1 MNVLKDFLSD
11 FAALFFPDLCAACG
25 KNLFKGESEICHS
38 CIYKLP
44 LTQFHADPENRVA
57 RQFWG
62 RIDILQAGAYLY
74 FQKGTR
80 VQNLLHQLKYNKR
93 PEVGKRLGELYGYEL
108 AQSPVFIK
116 PDLVIPVP
124 LHPKKLKKRGYNQS
138 SSIAEGL
145 GKILD
150 IPVSEDNLYR
160 KSHTETQTKKS
171 RFARYENMKEA
182 FDLRNPEALAGKHV
196 LLVDDVLTTGSTL
209 EACAIK
215 MQEKVDLKLSIA
227 TLAYAE

>member
-1 MNVLKDFLSD
+1 MKFLQDFLSD

-25 KNLFKGESEICHS
+25 KNLFKGENEICHA

-44 LTQFHADPENRVA
+44 HTHFHSDPENRVA

-62 RIDILQAGAYLY
+62 RVPVFQAGAFLY

-108 AQSPVFIK
+108 VQSPVFIK
-116 PDLVIPVP
+116 PDLIIPVP

-150 IPVSEDNLYR
+150 IPVSEDNFYR
-160 KSHTETQTKKS
+160 SSQTETQTKKS
-171 RFARYENMKEA
+171 RFARYENMKDA
-182 FDLRNPEALAGKHV
+182 FDLKNPEALIGKHV
-196 LLVDDVLTTGSTL
+196 LLVDDVITTGSTL
-209 EACAIK
+209 EACALK
-215 MQEKVDLKLSIA
+215 MQERADLKVSIA
-227 TLAYAE
+227 ALAYAE